1 MYKAALKISMTI
13 IITKLKEN
21 MIINSDARLE
31 TIIKANRE
39 MGRPNMTACFLMF
52 L

>member
-1 MYKAALKISMTI
+1 MAI

-21 MIINSDARLE
+21 MIINSDARME
-31 TIIKANRE
+31 IIIKANRE
-39 MGRPNMTACFLMF
+39 MGKPNMTARFLMF